1 VKLQRAPLV
10 GGEVGVRER
19 LESFI
24 ELSEA
29 LTGFSRVQLL
39 GTGMAEEYLG
49 AVEEAVPAPVLEELL
64 AAGDAVAILEDG
76 TLGPVARNVIL
87 LWYCGTWTA
96 LADEWH
102 TAHGSS
108 PVDVSRVVSAE
119 SYQAGLQW
127 VAARAHPIAAR
138 PQGYGAWSVPP
149 TGDGQ

>member
-1 VKLQRAPLV
+1 MRA
-10 GGEVGVRER
+10 R
-19 LESFI
+19 LESFV

-29 LTGFSRVQLL
+29 LTGFGRVQLL

-49 AVEEAVPAPVLEELL
+49 AVDEAVPAPVLEELL
-64 AAGDAVAILEDG
+64 AAADAAAVLEDEK
-76 TLGPVARNVIL
+76 LGPVARNVIL

-96 LADEWH
+96 LPDEWRA
-102 TAHGSS
+102 AHGSKAA
-108 PVDVSRVVSAE
+108 DTSRVVSAE

-127 VAARAHPIAAR
+127 VAAGAHPIAAR

>member
-1 VKLQRAPLV
+1 M
-10 GGEVGVRER
+10 RER
-19 LESFI
+19 LESFV

-29 LTGFSRVQLL
+29 LTGFDRVQLL
-39 GTGMAEEYLG
+39 GTGMAEEYLR
-49 AVEEAVPAPVLEELL
+49 AVDEAVPAPVLEELL
-64 AAGDAVAILEDG
+64 AADDAVTVLEDVK
-76 TLGPVARNVIL
+76 LGPVARNVIL

-102 TAHGSS
+102 AAHGSS
-108 PVDVSRVVSAE
+108 PADVNRVVSAE

-127 VAARAHPIAAR
+127 VAAGAHPIGAR